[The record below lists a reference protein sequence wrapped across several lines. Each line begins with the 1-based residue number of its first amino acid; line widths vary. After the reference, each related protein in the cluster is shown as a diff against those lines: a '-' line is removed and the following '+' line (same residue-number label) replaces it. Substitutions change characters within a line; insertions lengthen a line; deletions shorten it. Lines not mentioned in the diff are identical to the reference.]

1 MLKCV
6 SAVQRNAL
14 GQMLAQYVNAHSMWP
29 DDGPFPV
36 LREMAFGR
44 APSQFSDAQRVVLR
58 IAFDILDG
66 GGGGVTVVEAADA
79 LAGVDNHQALRSLVT
94 LLLALSEED
103 AVAGMLKEHGIE
115 VSEAVDPERAALLSR
130 GTLQ

>member
-1 MLKCV
+1 MN
-6 SAVQRNAL
+6 AVQRNAL
-14 GQMLAQYVNAHSMWP
+14 GQMLAQYVNMQSMWP

-44 APSQFSDAQRVVLR
+44 APSQLSDAQRVVLR
-58 IAFDILDG
+58 IAFDIFDG
-66 GGGGVTVVEAADA
+66 SGGGVTLVEAADA
-79 LAGVDNHQALRSLVT
+79 LAGNVQALRSIVT

-103 AVAGMLKEHGIE
+103 AVGLMLKEHGIE
-115 VSEAVDPERAALLSR
+115 VDETTDPERAAMLSR

>member
-6 SAVQRNAL
+6 NAVQRNAL
-14 GQMLAQYVNAHSMWP
+14 GQMLAQYVNMQSMWP

-44 APSQFSDAQRVVLR
+44 APSQLSDAQRVVLR
-58 IAFDILDG
+58 IAFDIFDG
-66 GGGGVTVVEAADA
+66 SGGGVTLVEAADA
-79 LAGVDNHQALRSLVT
+79 LAGNVEALRSIVT

-103 AVAGMLKEHGIE
+103 AVGLMLKEHGIE
-115 VSEAVDPERAALLSR
+115 VDETTDPERAAMLSR

>member
-1 MLKCV
+1 
-6 SAVQRNAL
+6 
-14 GQMLAQYVNAHSMWP
+14 MLAQYVNAQSMWP

-66 GGGGVTVVEAADA
+66 SGGGVTVVEAADA
-79 LAGVDNHQALRSLVT
+79 LAGVDNHQSLRSIVT

>member
-6 SAVQRNAL
+6 NAVQRNAL
-14 GQMLAQYVNAHSMWP
+14 GQMLAQYVNVQSMWP

-44 APSQFSDAQRVVLR
+44 APSQLSDAQRVVLR
-58 IAFDILDG
+58 IAFDIFDG
-66 GGGGVTVVEAADA
+66 SGGGVTLVEAADA
-79 LAGVDNHQALRSLVT
+79 LAGNVEALRSIVT

-103 AVAGMLKEHGIE
+103 AVGLMLKEHGIDVDE
-115 VSEAVDPERAALLSR
+115 TVDPERAALLSR

>member
-1 MLKCV
+1 MLKSV
-6 SAVQRNAL
+6 NAVQRNAL
-14 GQMLAQYVNAHSMWP
+14 GQMLAQYVNAQSMWP

-36 LREMAFGR
+36 LRDMALGR

-58 IAFDILDG
+58 IAFDIFDG
-66 GGGGVTVVEAADA
+66 SGGGVTLVEAADA
-79 LAGVDNHQALRSLVT
+79 LAGKTEELRSIVT

-103 AVAGMLKEHGIE
+103 AVGLMLKEHGIE
-115 VSEAVDPERAALLSR
+115 VDASVDPERAALLAR

>member
-1 MLKCV
+1 MLKSV
-6 SAVQRNAL
+6 NAVQRNAL
-14 GQMLAQYVNAHSMWP
+14 GQMLAQYVNAQSMWP

-36 LREMAFGR
+36 LRDMAFGR

-58 IAFDILDG
+58 IALDIFDG
-66 GGGGVTVVEAADA
+66 SGGGVTLVEAADA
-79 LAGVDNHQALRSLVT
+79 LAGKTEELRSIVT

-103 AVAGMLKEHGIE
+103 AVGLMLKEHGIE
-115 VSEAVDPERAALLSR
+115 VDASVDPERAALLAR

>member
-14 GQMLAQYVNAHSMWP
+14 GQMLAQYVNAQSMWP

-36 LREMAFGR
+36 LRDMAFGR

-58 IAFDILDG
+58 IAFDIFDG
-66 GGGGVTVVEAADA
+66 SGGGVTMVEAADA
-79 LAGVDNHQALRSLVT
+79 LAGNVEALRSLVT
-94 LLLALSEED
+94 LLLALSEQD
-103 AVAGMLKEHGIE
+103 AIGLMLKEHGIE
-115 VSEAVDPERAALLSR
+115 ADETTDPERAALLSR

>member
-6 SAVQRNAL
+6 NAVQRNAL
-14 GQMLAQYVNAHSMWP
+14 GQMLAQYVNVQSMWP

-44 APSQFSDAQRVVLR
+44 APSQLSDAQRVVLR
-58 IAFDILDG
+58 IAFDIFDG
-66 GGGGVTVVEAADA
+66 SGGGVTLVEAADA
-79 LAGVDNHQALRSLVT
+79 LAGNVGALRSIVT

-103 AVAGMLKEHGIE
+103 AVGRMLKEHGIE
-115 VSEAVDPERAALLSR
+115 VDETTDPERAAMLSR

>member
-1 MLKCV
+1 MMLKCV
-6 SAVQRNAL
+6 NAVQRNAL
-14 GQMLAQYVNAHSMWP
+14 GQMLAQYVNVQSMWP

-44 APSQFSDAQRVVLR
+44 APSQLSDAQRVVLR
-58 IAFDILDG
+58 IAFDIFDG
-66 GGGGVTVVEAADA
+66 SGGGVTLVEAADA
-79 LAGVDNHQALRSLVT
+79 LAGNVEALRSIVT

-103 AVAGMLKEHGIE
+103 AVGLMLKEHGIE
-115 VSEAVDPERAALLSR
+115 VDETTDPERAAMLSR

>member
-6 SAVQRNAL
+6 NAVQRNAL
-14 GQMLAQYVNAHSMWP
+14 GQMLAQYVNVQSMWP

-44 APSQFSDAQRVVLR
+44 APSQLSDAQRVVLR
-58 IAFDILDG
+58 IAFDIFDG
-66 GGGGVTVVEAADA
+66 SGGGVTLVEAADA
-79 LAGVDNHQALRSLVT
+79 LAGNVGALRSIVT

-103 AVAGMLKEHGIE
+103 AVGLMLKEHGIE
-115 VSEAVDPERAALLSR
+115 VDETTDPERAAMLSR

>member
-6 SAVQRNAL
+6 NAVQRNAL
-14 GQMLAQYVNAHSMWP
+14 GQMLAQYVNVQSMWP

-44 APSQFSDAQRVVLR
+44 APSQLSDAQRVVLR
-58 IAFDILDG
+58 IAFDIFDG
-66 GGGGVTVVEAADA
+66 SGGGVTLVEAADA
-79 LAGVDNHQALRSLVT
+79 LAGNVEALRSIVT

-103 AVAGMLKEHGIE
+103 AVGLMLKEHGIE
-115 VSEAVDPERAALLSR
+115 VDETTDPERAAMLSR